1 MKHSRNPGLY
11 AFALVV
17 ISGSVSSVFP
27 QPTPAGTVN
36 RDQTSN
42 YTSVRRGPAQQPGG
56 TSVLSVKRSSGVRST
71 AGGASLA
78 GLQRGLAGFSADVG
92 RMPTG
97 PEGLNALIKAPPGVK
112 NWRGPYIATN
122 NWHTAFSDPWGNQY
136 RYYAV
141 GTGRQA
147 VYYITS
153 DGPDR
158 RQGTA
163 DDLSVQW

>member
-1 MKHSRNPGLY
+1 MYLHREFGHCAITAVIVAGLAGSVFSQATAARRVNPG
-11 AFALVV
+11 
-17 ISGSVSSVFP
+17 
-27 QPTPAGTVN
+27 
-36 RDQTSN
+36 QTAN
-42 YTSVRRGPAQQPGG
+42 YNTAQRGATQQPGVAG
-56 TSVLSVKRSSGVRST
+56 VSSARRSPGVRST
-71 AGGASLA
+71 AGGASLG

-97 PEGLNALIKAPPGVK
+97 IEGLNALIKAPPGVK
-112 NWRGPYIATN
+112 NWRGPYVSTN
-122 NWHTAFSDPWGNQY
+122 NWRAAFSDPWGNQY

-147 VYYITS
+147 IYYITS

-158 RQGTA
+158 KQGTS